1 MPCGFQSYSY
11 NVVIAR
17 ENFSIK
23 LLEALVIIGKGECLV
38 KNFAFGVLDKAIVL
52 VQRQYQP
59 ES

>member
-1 MPCGFQSYSY
+1 MPDRFESDSY

-23 LLEALVIIGKGECLV
+23 LLEPLVIVGKRKRLV
-38 KNFAFGVLDKAIVL
+38 KNFAFNGLDKAVVF
-52 VQRQYQP
+52 VQRPYQP